1 MKRAVA
7 FCQVIE
13 PGKGGKTHK
22 VSSKEIAGMF
32 QAVVEAYQDAE
43 DIEDAA
49 RLTCQAEHVDGG
61 MNAGEKEAN
70 KRLTIDVPES
80 LHRAI
85 KMQCAA
91 RGTKIAD
98 EVRELLLQKYG
109 NH

>member
-1 MKRAVA
+1 MSTK
-7 FCQVIE
+7 
-13 PGKGGKTHK
+13 K
-22 VSSKEIAGMF
+22 VPLGLKPITKPTVPTADEWVKNREKIT
-32 QAVVEAYQDAE
+32 D
-43 DIEDAA
+43 
-49 RLTCQAEHVDGG
+49 
-61 MNAGEKEAN
+61 EKETN
-70 KRLTIDVPES
+70 KRLTIDVPDS